1 MQEHIKNIGVNIME
15 QNDAKQS
22 VETRLAVIENDL
34 KYIKEKLDSV
44 NIGGIH
50 DRLQKDE
57 TDIAVLKV
65 RMRTVLWVLG
75 LVTSTVIGGLTTAI
89 LKAAGVFL

>member
-1 MQEHIKNIGVNIME
+1 MDQA
-15 QNDAKQS
+15 DAKSS
-22 VETRLAVIENDL
+22 VETRLAVIENDI
-34 KYIKEKLDSV
+34 KYIKEKIDSV
-44 NIGGIH
+44 NLACIS

-75 LVTSTVIGGLTTAI
+75 IITSTVVGGLTTAI
-89 LKAAGVFL
+89 LKSTGIV

>member
-1 MQEHIKNIGVNIME
+1 MDDKP
-15 QNDAKQS
+15 S

-44 NIGGIH
+44 NIGGVH
-50 DRLQKDE
+50 DRIQKDE
-57 TDIAVLKV
+57 IDIQVLKV

-75 LVTSTVIGGLTTAI
+75 VVTSTVIGGLTTAI
-89 LKAAGVFL
+89 LKAAGVF